1 MAGGMQGGYPT
12 PTPMR
17 RPGNGGLLLWSLVG
31 CGVIALL
38 VVVIG
43 GVLMSKA
50 LKGAPGAKGMLNV
63 FSAMDPAAKSVQK
76 VESALEDYQKDH
88 NGKYPATLD
97 ALIPKYVSDKSAF
110 VCGEG
115 DSPIPMEY
123 TPPKSSDTETS
134 VVVRVHLGDITI
146 VRTQVQ
152 RMYVCLLKNGQ
163 IVSEQNVRTQIPKYS
178 KGASESQR
186 SY

>member
-1 MAGGMQGGYPT
+1 MAGGMQGGYSPAPT
-12 PTPMR
+12 R
-17 RPGNGGLLLWSLVG
+17 RQGNSGLLLWSLIG

-43 GVLMSKA
+43 GVLLSKT
-50 LKGAPGAKGMLNV
+50 LKGSAGAKGMMSV

-76 VESALEDYQKDH
+76 VGSALEDYQRDH

-97 ALIPKYVSDKSAF
+97 ALVPKYVSDKSAF
-110 VCGEG
+110 ICGEG
-115 DSPIPMEY
+115 DSPAPMEY
-123 TPPKSSDTETS
+123 TAPKPGDTDTS
-134 VVVRVHLGDITI
+134 VVVRVHLGDVTL

-163 IVSEQNVRTQIPKYS
+163 IVSEQNVRTLIPKYS
-178 KGASESQR
+178 KGATESQR